1 MQVNRDQFL
10 EEGYAILREVVP
22 RDELADLRAASE
34 LLVDRQ
40 KEIWAR
46 EAGPED
52 PPGGEWE
59 TSGQPRLMVSWTPE
73 IIDEKTAPYVEFWA
87 HENTYGV
94 SSALLDKP
102 HAGCTEMMMMC
113 SPVYDFGPASWHRD
127 IHPFDTAPLQGY
139 AEDILENGP
148 RYVQW
153 NIPLYD
159 DSVLWVVPGS
169 HVRFNT
175 EEEQAQLKKDRQAP
189 MPGGVQTHLE
199 AGDGVVYITPI
210 LHWGSNY
217 STTLRRTLHGG
228 FGIFTAYEDLGFTE
242 CLKAEARDAFGRWE
256 EQSARLQDVTEAALR
271 AVLAGDGAGYLAR
284 LGGLQPGIGD
294 KGQWHLSVFLSK
306 AACFINVLRNPDA
319 EEVAP
324 PLRAT
329 ADRVHPTSLNWGPE
343 FATRFSVDEARELW
357 QWYAPLD
364 AALKT
369 EEHYVTGFQGGP
381 VPYEFNK
388 MPATMDLHSFIAG
401 WSER

>member
-10 EEGYAILREVVP
+10 EKGYAILREVVP
-22 RDELADLRAASE
+22 RDELDDLRAASE

-40 KEIWAR
+40 KVIWAR
-46 EAGPED
+46 EAGTDD

-59 TSGQPRLMVSWTPE
+59 TSGQPRLMVSSTPE
-73 IIDEKTAPYVEFWA
+73 IIDEKTAAYVEFWV

-94 SSALLDKP
+94 SSALLGKP
-102 HAGCTEMMMMC
+102 HAAGTEMMMMC
-113 SPVYDFGPASWHRD
+113 SPVFDFGPASWHRD
-127 IHPFDTAPLQGY
+127 VHPFDTAPLQGY

-175 EEEQAQLKKDRQAP
+175 EEEQAQLNKDRQAP

-228 FGIFTAYEDLGFTE
+228 SASSPRMRTWDSPTIYRPRPGHLPPVGRAQRAVARFDGDGVACCARRGRGRVPGAVGRAAAGDRRQGAVAPVGVSIEGGVLHQRAAKPRGGRGGAAAAGHCRPSSSDELELGPGV
-242 CLKAEARDAFGRWE
+242 RDAVFG
-256 EQSARLQDVTEAALR
+256 
-271 AVLAGDGAGYLAR
+271 
-284 LGGLQPGIGD
+284 
-294 KGQWHLSVFLSK
+294 
-306 AACFINVLRNPDA
+306 
-319 EEVAP
+319 
-324 PLRAT
+324 
-329 ADRVHPTSLNWGPE
+329 
-343 FATRFSVDEARELW
+343 
-357 QWYAPLD
+357 
-364 AALKT
+364 
-369 EEHYVTGFQGGP
+369 
-381 VPYEFNK
+381 
-388 MPATMDLHSFIAG
+388 
-401 WSER
+401 